1 MNNFSVNKR
10 VYYAAKIVILN
21 ELIRT
26 KNGKPFLRLSVFC
39 CLTIANKYFR
49 LDCWETRCFMVYLCY
64 IAEK

>member
-1 MNNFSVNKR
+1 MNKFSVNKR

-26 KNGKPFLRLSVFC
+26 KNGKPFLGLSVLY

-49 LDCWETRCFMVYLCY
+49 LDC
-64 IAEK
+64 